1 VGFSLI
7 AKITKKASVAS
18 ISTAILM
25 PLSVGIFGAEIK
37 ELIAAIALS
46 VLILVRH
53 RANFKRLIS
62 GSEHSLGT
70 GE

>member
-1 VGFSLI
+1 
-7 AKITKKASVAS
+7 
-18 ISTAILM
+18 M

-37 ELIAAIALS
+37 ELVAAIVLS

-62 GSEHSLGT
+62 GSEHSLGI